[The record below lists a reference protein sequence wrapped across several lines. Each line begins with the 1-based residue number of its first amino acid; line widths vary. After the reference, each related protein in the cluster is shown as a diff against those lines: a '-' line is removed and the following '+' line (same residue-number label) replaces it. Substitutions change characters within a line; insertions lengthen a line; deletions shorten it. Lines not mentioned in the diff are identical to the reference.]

1 MTRLR
6 VSPEAEKELSE
17 AAAWYERR
25 RSGLGVELVALID
38 AAFEVIAAAPLSF
51 PLWRSDRDYRKMV
64 LNRFPYLVFFRHDA
78 NDDEVLVLAVAHSRR
93 RPGYWVDRA
102 P

>member
-6 VSPEAEKELSE
+6 VSPEAEKELGE
-17 AAAWYERR
+17 AAAWYEERR
-25 RSGLGVELVALID
+25 GGLGIDLVALVD
-38 AAFEVIAAAPLSF
+38 KAFEAIVAAPPSF

-64 LNRFPYLVFFRHDA
+64 LKRFPYVVFFRYDA
-78 NDDEVLVLAVAHSRR
+78 NDDEVVVIAVAHSRR
-93 RPGYWVDRA
+93 RPGYWVDRV